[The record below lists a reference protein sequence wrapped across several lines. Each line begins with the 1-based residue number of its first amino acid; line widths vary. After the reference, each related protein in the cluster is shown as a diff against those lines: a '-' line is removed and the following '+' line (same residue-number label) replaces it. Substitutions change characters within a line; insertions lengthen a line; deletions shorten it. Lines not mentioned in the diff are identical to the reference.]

1 MNDEGVPV
9 DQYGNEDINWYGG
22 DYGMANMFW
31 ESFNMGIGSS
41 INEILIPEDESV
53 FDAIRR
59 L

>member
-22 DYGMANMFW
+22 DHGMANMFW
-31 ESFNMGIGSS
+31 E
-41 INEILIPEDESV
+41 ILVWELV
-53 FDAIRR
+53 H